1 MKQDEKVDSNCSLH
15 SDTKKSKNILKEKK
29 LKITKRAHAFKGCA
43 STYNV
48 ESLNSYNLEL
58 QLKDTEFVIKS

>member
-15 SDTKKSKNILKEKK
+15 SDTKKSKNILKEKN
-29 LKITKRAHAFKGCA
+29 LKITKRAHAFKGHA

-48 ESLNSYNLEL
+48 ESLNSYNPEL